1 MRPTLSRIENV
12 AIENTEVDLTEH
24 KTIVH
29 WYNTSVMMVSVL
41 EWCDVNCSRPYVK
54 MYEAFF
60 KCKSGGAEFINLFFK
75 KNWLLFREQ

>member
-1 MRPTLSRIENV
+1 MMVYASDISRIENV

-60 KCKSGGAEFINLFFK
+60 KCNSGGADFINLF
-75 KNWLLFREQ
+75 